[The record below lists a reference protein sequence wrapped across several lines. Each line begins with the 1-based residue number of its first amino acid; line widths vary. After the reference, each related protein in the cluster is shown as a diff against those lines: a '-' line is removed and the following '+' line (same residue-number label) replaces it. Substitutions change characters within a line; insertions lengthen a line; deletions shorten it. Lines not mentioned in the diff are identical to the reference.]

1 MNTGNYTKLEI
12 FARATEEGGGV
23 RVVSGKGDC
32 RESGGSAYYRWI
44 RMSVEKDTEY
54 EILCEGCQISLCYLS
69 GCENILDK
77 GVCYLEQKNG
87 RFVKCGEPDWYD
99 SPIREAYHFT
109 PWKNWMNDPNGLC
122 WFQGYY
128 HMFYQFNPHGQ
139 KWSHMY
145 WGHAAS
151 KDLIH
156 WTHLPVVLEPQRE
169 ILDHPG
175 KLAGGAF
182 SGSAVVRGEE
192 VVFFLTRSLGPC
204 NDDENTVQQQW
215 VMRSRDMLHFTQEEL
230 VIKEP
235 PQDASYDFRD
245 PKVMWA
251 GGTWYMALGSALEGK
266 AAILLYESED
276 LIHWDYAGPL
286 LTEKEEGIRCVECP
300 DFIELD
306 GKHLVIGALMQHRD
320 SYGRYQMS
328 RYYVGD
334 FTDGIFTEESRGWFD
349 FGGNCYAMQSFS
361 HEGRRISIGW
371 ISDFYGEH
379 LEEENGVC
387 GSMTIPRVMHVRDNR
402 LYLTPVKEIES
413 LKTGSLYRGL
423 EEEICL
429 KDITPNTYKA
439 ELEFKEN
446 ISFSICLAESEDG
459 KMMLLNDEK
468 GLRIKTYG
476 VKSEHITFPAD
487 VDKVEKLEIFADR
500 RTVEIYV
507 NDGEAAGTKLFYDTS
522 DAGCFILHT
531 DAPECIKR
539 AEIFSMRSIWER

>member
-1 MNTGNYTKLEI
+1 
-12 FARATEEGGGV
+12 
-23 RVVSGKGDC
+23 
-32 RESGGSAYYRWI
+32 
-44 RMSVEKDTEY
+44 
-54 EILCEGCQISLCYLS
+54 
-69 GCENILDK
+69 
-77 GVCYLEQKNG
+77 
-87 RFVKCGEPDWYD
+87 
-99 SPIREAYHFT
+99 
-109 PWKNWMNDPNGLC
+109 
-122 WFQGYY
+122 
-128 HMFYQFNPHGQ
+128 
-139 KWSHMY
+139 MY

-306 GKHLVIGALMQHRD
+306 GKHLVIGEI
-320 SYGRYQMS
+320 GRAS
-328 RYYVGD
+328 CR
-334 FTDGIFTEESRGWFD
+334 E
-349 FGGNCYAMQSFS
+349 
-361 HEGRRISIGW
+361 
-371 ISDFYGEH
+371 
-379 LEEENGVC
+379 
-387 GSMTIPRVMHVRDNR
+387 RV
-402 LYLTPVKEIES
+402 
-413 LKTGSLYRGL
+413 
-423 EEEICL
+423 
-429 KDITPNTYKA
+429 
-439 ELEFKEN
+439 
-446 ISFSICLAESEDG
+446 
-459 KMMLLNDEK
+459 
-468 GLRIKTYG
+468 
-476 VKSEHITFPAD
+476 
-487 VDKVEKLEIFADR
+487 
-500 RTVEIYV
+500 
-507 NDGEAAGTKLFYDTS
+507 
-522 DAGCFILHT
+522 LHT
-531 DAPECIKR
+531 V
-539 AEIFSMRSIWER
+539 